1 MCFNNSWIRE
11 QAPPSPQQR
20 NRRNQRF
27 LRSRIG
33 GQVFSELRK
42 TRCRSRRFHPKEF
55 MVITFPG
62 NESHIPPGGKGK
74 SSSNR
79 FKHIYIGWGYVSCFN
94 RQEFMVAI
102 FVDTHR
108 RCENKVGKQ
117 PGPGENT
124 PFWDVFI
131 EDSWGPTWGIKRS

>member
-1 MCFNNSWIRE
+1 MTVGSGNN
-11 QAPPSPQQR
+11 PPSPQQR

-42 TRCRSRRFHPKEF
+42 ARCRSRRFHPKEF

-62 NESHIPPGGKGK
+62 NESHLRKRKII
-74 SSSNR
+74 
-79 FKHIYIGWGYVSCFN
+79 FKQIQTYLYIGWGYVSCFN
-94 RQEFMVAI
+94 RQEFMVAV
-102 FVDTHR
+102 FVDTHQ